1 MFKFH
6 KTVQRFRTKKLKYWN
21 STLEQERDGE
31 ELQLWIIRW
40 FAVISHRV
48 NPLQKKL
55 SPFLLRIFIYRC
67 CFFLVQMKLK
77 KLIYRIRKNF
87 I

>member
-6 KTVQRFRTKKLKYWN
+6 KTVQRFRAKKLKYWN

-48 NPLQKKL
+48 NPLQKNF
-55 SPFLLRIFIYRC
+55 PPLLRIFIYRC